1 MARRMFEKYR
11 IAVPM
16 APTSITNSNVTGTY
30 VDVRRLYRLTAI
42 LGCGAMAA
50 NKTTKLELM
59 QAKDEDAGSAEA
71 IATYTATITANT
83 KVKQATVALASVD
96 TGDTVTVTTYQGTT
110 QIDTATFTKGDADAG
125 LGFTNAAGLEAAIN
139 ANITGVLA
147 ADSTTNV
154 IVTALDGY
162 TVTVAS
168 TDAVGSVTVATN
180 EGIVAIDIPEDAI
193 DFDEG
198 FTHIAPKVTSTA
210 NGYNSVTFIM
220 EMKDGPTNQYNI
232 GARYP
237 TT

>member
-16 APTSITNSNVTGTY
+16 VPTSISNTNVTGTY
-30 VDVRRLYRLTAI
+30 VDVRRLWRMTAV
-42 LGCGAMAA
+42 LAVGAMAVS
-50 NKTTKLELM
+50 KTIKLELM
-59 QAKDEDAGSAEA
+59 QAKNEAGGSAEA
-71 IATYTATITANT
+71 ITTYTATLTANT
-83 KVKQATVALASVD
+83 KVKKATVALASVGA
-96 TGDTVTVTTYQGTT
+96 GDTVTVTTYQGTT
-110 QIDTATFTKGDADAG
+110 QIDTATFTKGDADSG
-125 LGFTNAAGLEAAIN
+125 LGFTNAAGLEAAII
-139 ANITGVLA
+139 ANITGATA

-168 TDAVGSVTVATN
+168 TDVGGTITVATN
-180 EGIVAIDIPEDAI
+180 EGIVAIEIPEDAI

-220 EMKDGPTNQYNI
+220 EMKDAPTNQGNV

>member
-1 MARRMFEKYR
+1 MANRMFEGLRY
-11 IAVPM
+11 AVPM
-16 APTSITNSNVTGTY
+16 APTSITNSNATGTY

-50 NKTTKLELM
+50 LKTTKLELM
-59 QAKDEDAGSAEA
+59 QAKDAAATSAEA

-83 KVKQATVALASVD
+83 KVKQATVALASVG
-96 TGDTVTVTTYQGTT
+96 TGDTVTVTTYQGAT
-110 QIDTATFTKGDADAG
+110 QIDTATYTKGSSDTTAI
-125 LGFTNAAGLEAAIN
+125 FTNAAGLEAAII
-139 ANITGVLA
+139 ATITGATA
-147 ADSTTNV
+147 ADNSTNV

-162 TVTVAS
+162 TVTVTS
-168 TDAVGSVTVATN
+168 TDVGGAITVATN
-180 EGIVAIDIPEDAI
+180 QATVAIEIPESAI

-210 NGYNSVTFIM
+210 TGYNSVVFIM

-237 TT
+237 AT